1 MNNNIGM
8 QQSTRAG
15 GGPNGGSLLL
25 NQHTGNSGDV
35 QVQNISIGG
44 RPQSSKIQKK
54 KASNLAGG

>member
-1 MNNNIGM
+1 MNDIQSQNQAHVINQSLKPKMIMNNNIGM

-35 QVQNISIGG
+35 QV
-44 RPQSSKIQKK
+44 
-54 KASNLAGG
+54 